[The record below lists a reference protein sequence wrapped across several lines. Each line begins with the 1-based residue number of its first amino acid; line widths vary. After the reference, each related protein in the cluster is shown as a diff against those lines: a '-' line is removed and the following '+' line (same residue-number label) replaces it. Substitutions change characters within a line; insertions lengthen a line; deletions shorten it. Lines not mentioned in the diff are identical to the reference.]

1 MRGPTNE
8 DPAQRAK
15 RAAMKQVEKNAN
27 QVWIQHM
34 LDLIWD
40 VCRVKLIFNTDD
52 VYDLYF
58 AEPEWKR
65 PHTHEHRAMGPVMNK
80 AAKEGMCEKAGV
92 PGVPSRR
99 RSRHAAPLTV
109 WRSRIFEGK

>member
-1 MRGPTNE
+1 
-8 DPAQRAK
+8 
-15 RAAMKQVEKNAN
+15 MKQVEENAN
-27 QVWIQHM
+27 QLWIEHM
-34 LDLIWD
+34 LDLVWD

-65 PHTHEHRAMGPVMNK
+65 PHTHEHRAMGPVMNR
-80 AAKEGMCEKAGV
+80 AAKEGLCEKANV
-92 PGVPSRR
+92 VGVPSRR

-109 WRSRIFEGK
+109 WRSRIFKGSTS